1 MKRGRVILSLVIS
14 TIILFITFSPINA
27 NAGNKGQTGVGVFS
41 APPQYSIIR
50 LVQQGDDIRVYIT
63 VSDINSW
70 KDIYSVS
77 IVLEDLGVEKAE
89 FLYKQYEDE
98 TDWEI
103 INEFSEKSKENNL
116 LVTKKCSYDHSDKEE
131 ILTGCYLN
139 ILFVFHTT
147 WFTRLNIIASDRG
160 GATSTLQLDYTSED
174 LMRRGDII
182 IIPGLDESMAVEIPP
197 YLLDIIAL
205 IIAAIGT
212 RYVIKKTDV
221 GKIMRVIYELN
232 L

>member
-77 IVLEDLGVEKAE
+77 IVLEELGVEKAE

-205 IIAAIGT
+205 IIAAIGI
-212 RYVIKKTDV
+212 RYVVKKTDV
-221 GKIMRVIYELN
+221 GKIMRVIYEKS
-232 L
+232 

>member
-27 NAGNKGQTGVGVFS
+27 NAGNNGQTGVGVFS

-182 IIPGLDESMAVEIPP
+182 IIPGLDESMTVEIPP

-212 RYVIKKTDV
+212 RYVVKKTDV
-221 GKIMRVIYELN
+221 GKIMRVIYEKS
-232 L
+232 